1 MIALDTNCLLRRIL
15 KDDLAQLAK
24 VDVLFALPE
33 KILITD
39 VVLVETVWAMK
50 SFLVPKP
57 NRQDIYDMVRALF
70 DDIKIEFENKQVV
83 WEALHDFLR
92 APWSTGKN
100 KSQADFANAL
110 IINKANHVMSA
121 QNPPANK
128 GIYTFDSGALMLNN
142 TIEPSGN

>member
-15 KDDLAQLAK
+15 KDDPVQLAK

-50 SFLVPKP
+50 TFLVPKP
-57 NRQDIYDMVRALF
+57 TRQDIYEMVRTLF

-92 APWSTGKN
+92 APWSVGKS
-100 KSQADFANAL
+100 KSQADFADAL
-110 IINKANHVMSA
+110 IVNKANHLMNS
-121 QNPPANK
+121 QNPLANN
-128 GIYTFDSGALMLNN
+128 GIYTFDRGALMLNN
-142 TIEPSGN
+142 TIEP

>member
-15 KDDLAQLAK
+15 KNDLAQLAK

-39 VVLVETVWAMK
+39 VVLVETIWAMK

-57 NRQDIYDMVRALF
+57 NHLM
-70 DDIKIEFENKQVV
+70 N
-83 WEALHDFLR
+83 
-92 APWSTGKN
+92 T
-100 KSQADFANAL
+100 
-110 IINKANHVMSA
+110 
-121 QNPPANK
+121 QNPLANK

-142 TIEPSGN
+142 TIEP